1 MLLGTLLSC
10 GARVKSNFDNRRE
23 ALTSNEKVAFLLI
36 QHDVPAGATKI
47 GTARYGDTGFSV
59 DCDYDSNLIKAR
71 KMARE
76 NGANIVKITK
86 VTYPDL
92 WSSCHRM
99 ELDFYFYDGNFI
111 DETEV
116 GKTPFETKLERKREY
131 EVEIRLEGY
140 EPYKTKLTKQ
150 FNALYIGNIVFGG
163 IIGLVVDPI
172 TGAIYKLTPNEI
184 NAQLQQGTVFKSSK
198 KEVYI
203 AVSLKVDKNWQ
214 KVGQLE
220 KL

>member
-1 MLLGTLLSC
+1 MII
-10 GARVKSNFDNRRE
+10 E
-23 ALTSNEKVAFLLI
+23 I
-36 QHDVPAGATKI
+36 
-47 GTARYGDTGFSV
+47 
-59 DCDYDSNLIKAR
+59 
-71 KMARE
+71 
-76 NGANIVKITK
+76 
-86 VTYPDL
+86 
-92 WSSCHRM
+92 
-99 ELDFYFYDGNFI
+99 I

-150 FNALYIGNIVFGG
+150 FNAWYIGNIVFGG

-172 TGAIYKLTPNEI
+172 TGAIYRLTPNEI

>member
-1 MLLGTLLSC
+1 MKKTFMLLG
-10 GARVKSNFDNRRE
+10 
-23 ALTSNEKVAFLLI
+23 VASLFFL
-36 QHDVPAGATKI
+36 
-47 GTARYGDTGFSV
+47 
-59 DCDYDSNLIKAR
+59 
-71 KMARE
+71 
-76 NGANIVKITK
+76 
-86 VTYPDL
+86 
-92 WSSCHRM
+92 SSCATIVSGSRQTVKF
-99 ELDFYFYDGNFI
+99 DSTPTNATVFI

-116 GKTPFETKLERKREY
+116 GKTPFEAKLERKREY

-150 FNALYIGNIVFGG
+150 FNAWYIGNIVFGG

>member
-1 MLLGTLLSC
+1 MKKTFMLLGVASLL
-10 GARVKSNFDNRRE
+10 
-23 ALTSNEKVAFLLI
+23 FL
-36 QHDVPAGATKI
+36 
-47 GTARYGDTGFSV
+47 
-59 DCDYDSNLIKAR
+59 
-71 KMARE
+71 
-76 NGANIVKITK
+76 
-86 VTYPDL
+86 
-92 WSSCHRM
+92 SSCATIVSGSRQTVKF
-99 ELDFYFYDGNFI
+99 DSTPTNATVFI

-131 EVEIRLEGY
+131 ELEIRIGGY
-140 EPYKTKLTKQ
+140 ERYKSKLTKQ
-150 FNALYIGNIVFGG
+150 FNAWYIGNIVFGG

>member
-1 MLLGTLLSC
+1 MLGIQETL
-10 GARVKSNFDNRRE
+10 F
-23 ALTSNEKVAFLLI
+23 
-36 QHDVPAGATKI
+36 
-47 GTARYGDTGFSV
+47 
-59 DCDYDSNLIKAR
+59 
-71 KMARE
+71 
-76 NGANIVKITK
+76 
-86 VTYPDL
+86 
-92 WSSCHRM
+92 
-99 ELDFYFYDGNFI
+99 
-111 DETEV
+111 
-116 GKTPFETKLERKREY
+116 
-131 EVEIRLEGY
+131 
-140 EPYKTKLTKQ
+140 
-150 FNALYIGNIVFGG
+150 FGG

>member
-1 MLLGTLLSC
+1 MKKTIMLLG
-10 GARVKSNFDNRRE
+10 
-23 ALTSNEKVAFLLI
+23 VASLFFL
-36 QHDVPAGATKI
+36 
-47 GTARYGDTGFSV
+47 
-59 DCDYDSNLIKAR
+59 
-71 KMARE
+71 
-76 NGANIVKITK
+76 
-86 VTYPDL
+86 
-92 WSSCHRM
+92 SSCATIVSGSRQTVKF
-99 ELDFYFYDGNFI
+99 DSTPTNATVFI

-116 GKTPFETKLERKREY
+116 GKTPFE
-131 EVEIRLEGY
+131 RLDGY

-150 FNALYIGNIVFGG
+150 FNAWYIGNIVFGG

-172 TGAIYKLTPNEI
+172 TGAIYRLTPNEI

>member
-1 MLLGTLLSC
+1 MKNTIMLLCISSL
-10 GARVKSNFDNRRE
+10 F
-23 ALTSNEKVAFLLI
+23 FL
-36 QHDVPAGATKI
+36 
-47 GTARYGDTGFSV
+47 
-59 DCDYDSNLIKAR
+59 
-71 KMARE
+71 
-76 NGANIVKITK
+76 
-86 VTYPDL
+86 
-92 WSSCHRM
+92 SSCATIVSGIRQTVKF
-99 ELDFYFYDGNFI
+99 DSTPTNATVFI

-116 GKTPFETKLERKREY
+116 GKTPFETKLERTREY

-150 FNALYIGNIVFGG
+150 FNAWYIGNIVFGG

-172 TGAIYKLTPNEI
+172 TGAIYRLTPNEI

>member
-1 MLLGTLLSC
+1 MKKTLILLG
-10 GARVKSNFDNRRE
+10 
-23 ALTSNEKVAFLLI
+23 VASLFFL
-36 QHDVPAGATKI
+36 
-47 GTARYGDTGFSV
+47 
-59 DCDYDSNLIKAR
+59 
-71 KMARE
+71 
-76 NGANIVKITK
+76 
-86 VTYPDL
+86 
-92 WSSCHRM
+92 SSCATIVSGSRQTVKF
-99 ELDFYFYDGNFI
+99 DSTPTNATVFI

-150 FNALYIGNIVFGG
+150 FNAWYIGNIVFGG

>member
-1 MLLGTLLSC
+1 M
-10 GARVKSNFDNRRE
+10 
-23 ALTSNEKVAFLLI
+23 
-36 QHDVPAGATKI
+36 
-47 GTARYGDTGFSV
+47 
-59 DCDYDSNLIKAR
+59 
-71 KMARE
+71 
-76 NGANIVKITK
+76 
-86 VTYPDL
+86 
-92 WSSCHRM
+92 
-99 ELDFYFYDGNFI
+99 
-111 DETEV
+111 
-116 GKTPFETKLERKREY
+116 
-131 EVEIRLEGY
+131 EIRLEGY
-140 EPYKTKLTKQ
+140 EQYKTKLTKQ
-150 FNALYIGNIVFGG
+150 FNAWYIGNIVFGG

>member
-1 MLLGTLLSC
+1 MKKTIMLLG
-10 GARVKSNFDNRRE
+10 
-23 ALTSNEKVAFLLI
+23 VASLFFL
-36 QHDVPAGATKI
+36 
-47 GTARYGDTGFSV
+47 
-59 DCDYDSNLIKAR
+59 
-71 KMARE
+71 
-76 NGANIVKITK
+76 
-86 VTYPDL
+86 
-92 WSSCHRM
+92 SSCATIVSGSRQTVKF
-99 ELDFYFYDGNFI
+99 DSTPINAIVFI

-116 GKTPFETKLERKREY
+116 GKTPFETKLGRKREY

-150 FNALYIGNIVFGG
+150 FNAWYIGNIVFGG

-172 TGAIYKLTPNEI
+172 TGAIYKLTLNEI